1 MTAATRPPAGAGPDG
16 PHRSGAGAAGT
27 VDIGAAETRR
37 SARSG
42 VAGLLGA
49 ATSGLFGFVLA
60 VVITRGYGTA
70 GAGAFFAAIGVVTVA
85 TAVCTLGAETGL
97 MWALPRRRLGVR
109 GDAARVLP
117 VALIPPLLA
126 GLVVA
131 GVGALSAD
139 ALAPRLL
146 RGSG

>member
-1 MTAATRPPAGAGPDG
+1 MTAATRPPAGADEG
-16 PHRSGAGAAGT
+16 RSTPEGQATPSPAGDAGS
-27 VDIGAAETRR
+27 AETRR

-85 TAVCTLGAETGL
+85 TAICTLGAETGL
-97 MWALPRRRLGVR
+97 MWALP
-109 GDAARVLP
+109 AA
-117 VALIPPLLA
+117 A
-126 GLVVA
+126 
-131 GVGALSAD
+131 
-139 ALAPRLL
+139 
-146 RGSG
+146 SGCAVTRPGCSRWR

>member
-1 MTAATRPPAGAGPDG
+1 MTAATRPPAVPDEPVADAG
-16 PHRSGAGAAGT
+16 S
-27 VDIGAAETRR
+27 AETRR

-60 VVITRGYGTA
+60 VVITRGYGTT

-97 MWALPRRRLGVR
+97 MWALPRRTAG
-109 GDAARVLP
+109 AR
-117 VALIPPLLA
+117 
-126 GLVVA
+126 
-131 GVGALSAD
+131 
-139 ALAPRLL
+139 
-146 RGSG
+146 